1 MNYAEAIQHIYPEAI
16 ILEDFTVLDD
26 GAGNTTIEWNYSQPQ
41 PTEEE
46 LQTAYAASI
55 VKKESEAYKAKRSAE
70 YPSLGDQLDVVF
82 KALQNSDNPEV
93 QPMIDEINAIKAKY
107 PKS

>member
-1 MNYAEAIQHIYPEAI
+1 MNYAQAIQHIYPEATV
-16 ILEDFTVLDD
+16 LEDFSVLEAK
-26 GAGNTTIEWNYSQPQ
+26 GETSIEWNYSQPQ

-46 LQTAYAASI
+46 LQTAYTASVAIKAA
-55 VKKESEAYKAKRSAE
+55 EAYKANRAKE
-70 YPSLGDQLDVVF
+70 YPSIGDQLDVVF